1 MQKSKLSAFMDGE
14 SVDNEVINAISKDKT
29 LQETWSR
36 YHLVRD
42 ILRGDTSKV
51 IHMDIAQRV
60 SEALQDEPLPFIK
73 ENQPHPKSWYKLP
86 FWKRLQPWFGHITQA
101 GIAAAVSI
109 AVIIGV
115 QSANQETDPPQPT
128 ISAFNRFDNFPINT
142 MASPVSYETQAAD
155 VQSSADILA
164 YNQRK
169 RITLLQD
176 YELQRRI
183 HAEPVTVQTGE
194 KTSKTIG
201 KIEINLNQD

>member
-29 LQETWSR
+29 LQDTWSR

-60 SEALQDEPLPFIK
+60 SEAIQDEPLPFIK
-73 ENQPHPKSWYKLP
+73 EDQPHPESWYKLP
-86 FWKRLQPWFGHITQA
+86 FWKSLQPWFGHIAQA
-101 GIAAAVSI
+101 GVAAAVSI

-115 QSANQETDPPQPT
+115 QSTNQETDTPQPT

-142 MASPVSYETQAAD
+142 MASPVSYETQAD
-155 VQSSADILA
+155 IQSSADILG

-183 HAEPVTVQTGE
+183 YAEPSNLQTGE
-194 KTSKTIG
+194 KNSKAFSE
-201 KIEINLNQD
+201 KVINLNQD

>member
-29 LQETWSR
+29 LQEKWSR

-51 IHMDIAQRV
+51 IYMDIAQRV

-73 ENQPHPKSWYKLP
+73 ENQPRPESWHKLS
-86 FWKRLQPWFGHITQA
+86 FWKNLRPWFGHIAQA

-115 QSANQETDPPQPT
+115 QSANQETNPPQPT

-142 MASPVSYETQAAD
+142 MASPVSYETQAD

-183 HAEPVTVQTGE
+183 HAEPITVQNGE
-194 KTSKTIG
+194 KNSKPIG